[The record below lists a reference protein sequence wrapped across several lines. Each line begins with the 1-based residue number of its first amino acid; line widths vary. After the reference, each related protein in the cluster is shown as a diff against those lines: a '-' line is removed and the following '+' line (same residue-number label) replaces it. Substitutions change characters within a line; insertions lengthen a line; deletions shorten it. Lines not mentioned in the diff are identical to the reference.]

1 MPPAKKIGRGPSRRK
16 EQRSGRPD
24 RRALEAL
31 FAKRGFSDYRW
42 LDPREIVV
50 AEWVRMKCL
59 YGCREYGKNAACP
72 PNAPPVDA
80 CARFFREYR
89 RAAVFHFAKKVDR
102 PEDRH
107 AWSRKLNLELL
118 RLEGEVFKAGFVKAF
133 LLFFDSC
140 GICLE
145 CAAERTACKE
155 PKLARP
161 TADAMAVDVFSTVR
175 KIGYPIQ
182 VLSDYDQEMNRY
194 AFLLVD

>member
-1 MPPAKKIGRGPSRRK
+1 MSRR
-16 EQRSGRPD
+16 D
-24 RRALEAL
+24 LEAL
-31 FAKRGFSDYRW
+31 FIERGFKDFRW
-42 LDPREIVV
+42 IDPAHIVT

-59 YGCREYGKNAACP
+59 YGCREYGRNAACP

-80 CARFFREYR
+80 CARFFKEYK
-89 RAAVFHFAKKVDR
+89 RAAVFHFAKTVER

-107 AWSRKLNLELL
+107 PWSRKLSLDLLKLEHA
-118 RLEGEVFKAGFVKAF
+118 VFKAGFVKAF
-133 LLFFDSC
+133 LIFFDSC

-145 CAAERTACKE
+145 CPGDRASCKE

-161 TADAMAVDVFSTVR
+161 TADALAVDVFSTVR
-175 KIGYPIQ
+175 KLGYPVE

>member
-1 MPPAKKIGRGPSRRK
+1 MPQTKRARPRPHARRN
-16 EQRSGRPD
+16 RPGLPGQK
-24 RRALEAL
+24 ALEAL
-31 FAKRGFSDYRW
+31 FAERGFPDFRW
-42 LDPREIVV
+42 LDPRDIVV

-59 YGCREYGKNAACP
+59 YGCREYGRNAACP
-72 PNAPPVDA
+72 PNAPAVDA

-89 RAAVFHFAKKVDR
+89 RAAVFHFVKKVDR

-107 AWSRKLNLELL
+107 PWSRKLNLELIK
-118 RLEGEVFKAGFVKAF
+118 LEGEVFKAGFVKAF

-145 CAAERTACKE
+145 CAATRGACKE

-175 KIGYPIQ
+175 KIGYPIK

-194 AFLLVD
+194 AILLVD

>member
-1 MPPAKKIGRGPSRRK
+1 MSRAPIRRETKRRK
-16 EQRSGRPD
+16 AQPGGSGMEG
-24 RRALEAL
+24 LKKL
-31 FAKRGFSDYRW
+31 FAKHGFSDYRW
-42 LDPREIVV
+42 LDPAEIVV

-59 YGCREYGKNAACP
+59 YGCREYGRNAACP

-89 RAAVFHFAKKVDR
+89 RAAVFHFAKTVER

-107 AWSRKLNLELL
+107 AWSRKVNLELL
-118 RLEGEVFKAGFVKAF
+118 KLEEDVFKAGFVKAF

-145 CAAERTACKE
+145 CAPSRTACKK

-161 TADAMAVDVFSTVR
+161 TADALAMDVFSTVR
-175 KIGYPIQ
+175 KLGYPIN

-194 AFLLVD
+194 AFLLID

>member
-1 MPPAKKIGRGPSRRK
+1 MPQKAAGKASASRKPRTGRADNK
-16 EQRSGRPD
+16 E
-24 RRALEAL
+24 LERL
-31 FAKRGFSDYRW
+31 FAERGFTDFRW
-42 LDPREIVV
+42 IDPAEIVV

-59 YGCREYGKNAACP
+59 YGCVEYGKNAACP
-72 PNAPPVDA
+72 PNAPTVDA
-80 CARFFREYR
+80 CARFFREYQR
-89 RAAVFHFAKKVDR
+89 VAVFHFSKKVDR

-107 AWSRKLNLELL
+107 AWGRKLSLELIK
-118 RLEGEVFKAGFVKAF
+118 LETEVFKSGFVKAF

-145 CAAERTACKE
+145 CGSARAGCKE

-161 TADAMAVDVFSTVR
+161 TPDALAMDVYTTVR
-175 KIGYPIQ
+175 KIGYPIE

>member
-1 MPPAKKIGRGPSRRK
+1 MPQTTRIRYKPAARKKRAI
-16 EQRSGRPD
+16 RPD
-24 RRALEAL
+24 QKALAAL
-31 FAKRGFSDYRW
+31 FAERGFADFRW

-72 PNAPPVDA
+72 PNAPSVDA
-80 CARFFREYR
+80 CARFFREYTK
-89 RAAVFHFAKKVDR
+89 AAVFHFAKTVER

-118 RLEGEVFKAGFVKAF
+118 RLEEEVFRAGYVKAF

-155 PKLARP
+155 PRLARP
-161 TADAMAVDVFSTVR
+161 TPDAMAMDVYSTVR

>member
-1 MPPAKKIGRGPSRRK
+1 MPQTKRARRKPPARRN
-16 EQRSGRPD
+16 RPGHPD
-24 RRALEAL
+24 QKALEAL
-31 FAKRGFSDYRW
+31 FVKHGFPDHRW
-42 LDPREIVV
+42 LDPRDIVV
-50 AEWVRMKCL
+50 AEWVRMKCRF
-59 YGCREYGKNAACP
+59 GCREYGRNAACP
-72 PNAPPVDA
+72 PSTPPVEE

-89 RAAVFHFAKKVDR
+89 RAAVFHFAKTVDR

-107 AWSRKLNLELL
+107 AWTRKLNLELL
-118 RLEGEVFKAGFVKAF
+118 KLEAEVFKAGFVKAF

-145 CAAERTACKE
+145 CTGGRTSCKE

-161 TADAMAVDVFSTVR
+161 TPEGMAVDVYSTIR
-175 KIGYPIQ
+175 KIGYPIK

>member
-1 MPPAKKIGRGPSRRK
+1 MTVKRQAVRAKAGSAAVRRRPGPK
-16 EQRSGRPD
+16 N
-24 RRALEAL
+24 LEGL
-31 FAKRGFSDYRW
+31 FLARGFEDFRW

-59 YGCREYGKNAACP
+59 YGCREYGHNAACP
-72 PNAPPVDA
+72 PNAPPVDT

-89 RAAVFHFAKKVDR
+89 RAVVFHFAKSVDR

-118 RLEGEVFKAGFVKAF
+118 KLEHEVFKAGFVKAF

-140 GICLE
+140 GLCLD
-145 CAAERTACKE
+145 CAGTRADCKE
-155 PKLARP
+155 PKLSRP
-161 TADAMAVDVFSTVR
+161 TADAMAMDVFATVR
-175 KIGYPIQ
+175 KIGYPIE
-182 VLSDYDQEMNRY
+182 VLSDYGQEMNRY